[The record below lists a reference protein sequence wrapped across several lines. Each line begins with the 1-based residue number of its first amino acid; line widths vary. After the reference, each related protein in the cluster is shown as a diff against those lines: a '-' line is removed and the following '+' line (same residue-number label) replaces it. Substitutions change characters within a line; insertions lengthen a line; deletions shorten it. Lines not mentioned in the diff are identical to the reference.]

1 MKNIRKSQQGFTIIE
16 VVIAFVILSI
26 VTVVAVSVVTQST
39 LRTHRIEEQLMAIEV
54 AENAL
59 AEING
64 RIVFENLQIDSV
76 YQGDTK
82 NGYQWKAAVK
92 YYDYQ
97 TSETGKNRL
106 LPLWK
111 VNLQV
116 FDKADKQKVFQ
127 LSTVMPGK

>member
-1 MKNIRKSQQGFTIIE
+1 MKNVRMSQQGFTIIE

-26 VTVVAVSVVTQST
+26 VTIVTVSVVTQNT
-39 LRTHRIEEQLMAIEV
+39 MRTHRIEERLMAIEV

-64 RIVFENLQIDSV
+64 RIIFEDLQMSSV
-76 YQGDTK
+76 YQGETN
-82 NGYQWKAAVK
+82 NGYQWKAAVN
-92 YYDYQ
+92 YYDSQ
-97 TSETGKNRL
+97 TSSDRTKRL

-116 FDKADKQKVFQ
+116 FDKENKQKMFQ
-127 LSTVMPGK
+127 ISTVMPGK